1 MKELIYKRMERMM
14 TRECELTDKKRQL
27 QELLDKHAGE
37 PMKWLV
43 DLIDDIQEELY
54 ELNHHILVLAKAYT
68 CF

>member
-27 QELLDKHAGE
+27 QELLDKHADE
-37 PMKWLV
+37 PMNWLV
-43 DLIDDIQEELY
+43 ALIDDIQEELY